1 MNQGDRAHLLTSID
15 RSIVRGSIFD
25 MQNAQGVS
33 KQVRGENCLV
43 KTLLDCQSIL
53 WAETSNDPEALRFV
67 KVNLGLNET

>member
-1 MNQGDRAHLLTSID
+1 
-15 RSIVRGSIFD
+15 

-33 KQVRGENCLV
+33 KQGRGENCLV